1 MSLRRLL
8 LTPQDEDAPE
18 RMRRL
23 RALGLGEH
31 PDPALDAFADRLAR
45 VLAAPYAMVNFVG
58 EQRQFLAGLH
68 TPDGLPLPAATGA
81 DGTGRARLLTRD
93 HGFCPHVVVR
103 RRALALEDVR
113 DYPRFAGNPIVD
125 ETGVRAYLGAPLPD
139 PTGLALGTVCVADVV
154 PRRWGREGLETI
166 KGLAAELT
174 QRLLERGNGG
184 PRPPDGAAGRGGM
197 GGTGGMDGTGGSGV

>member
-1 MSLRRLL
+1 MSPRRLL
-8 LTPQDEDAPE
+8 LTPQDEDAPA
-18 RMRRL
+18 RVRRL
-23 RALGLGEH
+23 RALGLALEPGERA
-31 PDPALDAFADRLAR
+31 DPALDAFADRLAK

-68 TPDGLPLPAATGA
+68 TPGGLPLPAATGA
-81 DGTGRARLLTRD
+81 DGTGRARLLARD

-125 ETGVRAYLGAPLPD
+125 ETGVHAYLGAPLPD
-139 PTGLALGTVCVADVV
+139 PSGIALGTVCVADVI
-154 PRRWGREGLETI
+154 PRRWGREGLQTI

-174 QRLLERGNGG
+174 ERLVGREAHETREVPGTDEHGG
-184 PRPPDGAAGRGGM
+184 RRDSHRDRA
-197 GGTGGMDGTGGSGV
+197 

>member
-1 MSLRRLL
+1 MSPRRLL

-18 RMRRL
+18 RVRRL
-23 RALGLGEH
+23 RALGLGEHQH
-31 PDPALDAFADRLAR
+31 PDPALDAFADRLAN

-68 TPDGLPLPAATGA
+68 TPGGLPLPAATGA

-139 PTGLALGTVCVADVV
+139 PDGLALGTVCVADVV
-154 PRRWGREGLETI
+154 PRRWGREGLDTI

-174 QRLLERGNGG
+174 ARLVERGSEGVPQ
-184 PRPPDGAAGRGGM
+184 PR
-197 GGTGGMDGTGGSGV
+197 GTDGTVV

>member
-1 MSLRRLL
+1 
-8 LTPQDEDAPE
+8 
-18 RMRRL
+18 
-23 RALGLGEH
+23 
-31 PDPALDAFADRLAR
+31 
-45 VLAAPYAMVNFVG
+45 MVTFVG

-68 TPDGLPLPAATGA
+68 TPAGLPLPAATGA
-81 DGTGRARLLTRD
+81 DATGRARLLARD

-154 PRRWGREGLETI
+154 PRRWGREGLETV

-174 QRLLERGNGG
+174 ERLLERGSGG
-184 PRPPDGAAGRGGM
+184 LLPPAGAGGL
-197 GGTGGMDGTGGSGV
+197 GGACGPDGTGRTGV